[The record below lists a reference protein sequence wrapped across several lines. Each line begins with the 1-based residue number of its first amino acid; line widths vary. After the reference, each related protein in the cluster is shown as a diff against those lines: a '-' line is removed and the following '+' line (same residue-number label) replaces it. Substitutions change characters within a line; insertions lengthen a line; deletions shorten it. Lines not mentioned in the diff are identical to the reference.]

1 MSNVWQEMSSFR
13 KAQSFLKTLP
23 FAVVAGIQILESVD
37 GVVDVLSIMSIH
49 NVLSDKMRIYLL
61 SMRLLPSQERKV
73 KFAVQR
79 KSTTN
84 QLKLKLTMALNVM

>member
-1 MSNVWQEMSSFR
+1 MQPSRNHVQRLALR
-13 KAQSFLKTLP
+13 KAQSFLI
-23 FAVVAGIQILESVD
+23 AVVAGIQLLEIVD

-61 SMRLLPSQERKV
+61 SMRLLPNQERKV

-79 KSTTN
+79 KSTAN
-84 QLKLKLTMALNVM
+84 RLKLKLTMALNVM